1 MPLGSSAG
9 AAEEPLSLRRL
20 RESLSN
26 LEQLEKKRHELR
38 DRFEAPGGLGDKPTG
53 EREPESYGGL
63 GGSRSAISR
72 ISSASPRL
80 RSSSPRNLGLGNRGG
95 TAGTGSFS
103 SERDPAFWEPATRDT
118 AGQDYAAA
126 AADAMPPRAS
136 SSLRASGGAGE
147 RGSSMYSKQQPR
159 DSALALALERS
170 QDLIDALQ
178 RDRDEAVRRAD
189 EQEVEVNRLVIRVER
204 AEAGH
209 RAALEERQ
217 HELSDVQRL
226 RREHRDALDQ
236 LASLRAEVAQSRHES
251 EDMRSRLERMVTDQ
265 RQQIDEL
272 EEAGNRAERELQERS
287 TRSSDVET
295 ALYTCLQERT
305 ALLQFLVDLLTALQ
319 TLFYDPTPFA
329 RLRLPQQGSQSQ
341 SPPPAGAGAAGWI
354 QSSGGAAQQGRQR
367 SRCYSREHR
376 HSGCY
381 ACGPTGPH
389 PGHTGWTQRT
399 GASPEPGLKE
409 AASGAEDLRDLCA
422 SLEAE
427 IAQASQ
433 SFSDQVQRVVLE
445 AEQSAR
451 AVNAAPQQPSLQ
463 QQFRACAAWVEQERR
478 RREKQGLPPDRAVP
492 AVDWSEERARY
503 QTTTRSME
511 TKFAQL
517 AKLRRLLQA
526 RYVAA
531 RKRAQA
537 GRY

>member
-9 AAEEPLSLRRL
+9 GVEEPLSLRRL

-38 DRFEAPGGLGDKPTG
+38 DRFEAPGGLGDKPPG
-53 EREPESYGGL
+53 EREPECFGAL
-63 GGSRSAISR
+63 GASRSAISR

-103 SERDPAFWEPATRDT
+103 SERDQQASWGEPRTRGS
-118 AGQDYAAA
+118 AGQDQDFAA
-126 AADAMPPRAS
+126 AADLPRPS

-147 RGSSMYSKQQPR
+147 RASSAYTKQQPR

-209 RAALEERQ
+209 RAAIEERQ
-217 HELSDVQRL
+217 HELSDAQRL

-236 LASLRAEVAQSRHES
+236 LASLKAEVTQSRHDS
-251 EDMRSRLERMVTDQ
+251 EDMRTRLERMVTDQ

-305 ALLQFLVDLLTALQ
+305 ALLQFPVDLLTALQ
-319 TLFYDPTPFA
+319 TFFYDPTPFA
-329 RLRLPQQGSQSQ
+329 RLQLPHSESH
-341 SPPPAGAGAAGWI
+341 SPPRVGAGVAGWADR
-354 QSSGGAAQQGRQR
+354 SGGGAPQPPRQR
-367 SRCYSREHR
+367 SRCYSKDHR
-376 HSGCY
+376 
-381 ACGPTGPH
+381 
-389 PGHTGWTQRT
+389 
-399 GASPEPGLKE
+399 ASAEPGLKE
-409 AASGAEDLRDLCA
+409 VASGAEDLRDLCA

-433 SFSDQVQRVVLE
+433 SLSDQVQRVVLE

-463 QQFRACAAWVEQERR
+463 QQLRACAAWVEQERR

-531 RKRAQA
+531 RRRAQA